1 MTEIR
6 LSKEQQELVISK
18 LQDYFANELN
28 YELGSFDAQFLI
40 DFISEELGLYF
51 YNQGILDTQALLSN
65 KFDDIQDLIAQ
76 LEKFP
81 NTKLKKRK

>member
-1 MTEIR
+1 M
-6 LSKEQQELVISK
+6 VINK